1 MIGRIIAAIDWIGAQ
16 GTRAVALSLVVGM
29 AVPPLSA
36 VMKPTI
42 PYAVFLLLVVA
53 FARVDLAA
61 LRARLRKSGLVL
73 VVIVWMMLALPAA
86 VGLAVWASGL
96 VETAPGIAVAI
107 VLMAIAP
114 PIMSSPA
121 FTYLLGLDGA
131 LSLTVLVA
139 GMVATPILCPVTA
152 RIMLGDMLPIS
163 ALDLA
168 IRLAVLLAGS
178 VAAAAVVRR
187 MLGGERIER
196 SGNVFD
202 GLNVLLLFAF
212 AVAIMDGVAARLI
225 SDPGLILFCLAASFG
240 MAAAFMVLSFMA
252 FRLTGRSTALTVA
265 VSSGN
270 RNMALMAAAL
280 SGAIPEASWI
290 YFAVAQVPIYLLP
303 MLMKPI
309 VRRLLA
315 ASGPGTATP

>member
-1 MIGRIIAAIDWIGAQ
+1 MIRPIVDAIDWIGAQ

-53 FARVDLAA
+53 FARVDLEA
-61 LRARLRKSGLVL
+61 LVARLRKGGLVL
-73 VVIVWMMLALPAA
+73 LVVCWMMLALPAA
-86 VGLAVWASGL
+86 VGVAVWATGL
-96 VETAPGIAVAI
+96 AETVPGIAVAI

-139 GMVATPILCPVTA
+139 AMVATPILCPITA
-152 RIMLGDMLPIS
+152 RLMLGDLLPIS

-187 MLGGERIER
+187 LLGRERIER

-212 AVAIMDGVAARLI
+212 AVAIMDGVAARLL
-225 SDPGLILFCLAASFG
+225 SDPGLILFCLVASFG
-240 MAAAFMVLSFMA
+240 MALVFMALSFAA
-252 FRLTGRSTALTVA
+252 FRLSGRGTALTVS

-280 SGAIPEASWI
+280 TGAIPEVSWI

-303 MLMKPI
+303 MLMKP
-309 VRRLLA
+309 VVTRLLA
-315 ASGPGTATP
+315 TPDPGSAAS

>member
-1 MIGRIIAAIDWIGAQ
+1 MIRPIVDAIDWIGAQ

-53 FARVDLAA
+53 FARVDLEA
-61 LRARLRKSGLVL
+61 LVARLRKGGLVL
-73 VVIVWMMLALPAA
+73 LVVVWMMLALPAA
-86 VGLAVWASGL
+86 VGVAVWATGL
-96 VETAPGIAVAI
+96 AATDPGIAVAI

-139 GMVATPILCPVTA
+139 AMVATPVLCPLTA
-152 RIMLGDMLPIS
+152 RLMLGDLLPIS

-187 MLGGERIER
+187 LLGRERIER

-212 AVAIMDGVAARLI
+212 AVAIMDGVAARLL
-225 SDPGLILFCLAASFG
+225 SDPGLILFCLVASFG
-240 MAAAFMVLSFMA
+240 MALAFMALSFTA
-252 FRLTGRSTALTVA
+252 FRLSGRGTALTVS

-280 SGAIPEASWI
+280 TGAIPEVSWI

-303 MLMKPI
+303 MLMKP
-309 VRRLLA
+309 VVTRLLA
-315 ASGPGTATP
+315 APDPGSAAS

>member
-1 MIGRIIAAIDWIGAQ
+1 MIRPVIAAIDWIGAQ

-53 FARVDLAA
+53 FARVDLGA
-61 LRARLRKSGLVL
+61 LKARLRAGGLVL
-73 VVIVWMMLALPAA
+73 LVVVWMMLMLPAA
-86 VGLAVWASGL
+86 VGLAVWATGL
-96 VETAPGIAVAI
+96 VETDPGIAAAI

-121 FTYLLGLDGA
+121 FTYLLDLDGA

-139 GMVATPILCPVTA
+139 AMVATPILCPA
-152 RIMLGDMLPIS
+152 AAQIILGDMLPIS

-168 IRLAVLLAGS
+168 IRLAMLLAGS
-178 VAAAAVVRR
+178 VAVAAVVRR
-187 MLGGERIER
+187 LLGGERIER

-212 AVAIMDGVAARLI
+212 AVAIMDGVAARLV
-225 SDPGLILFCLAASFG
+225 SDPGLILFCLVVAFG
-240 MAAAFMVLSFMA
+240 MALAVMTLSFGA
-252 FRLTGRSTALTVA
+252 FRLAGRSTALTVA

-280 SGAIPEASWI
+280 TGAIPEVSWV

-303 MLMKPI
+303 LLMKPV

-315 ASGPGTATP
+315 APGGGSAA

>member
-1 MIGRIIAAIDWIGAQ
+1 MIRPIVAAIDWIGAQ
-16 GTRAVALSLVVGM
+16 GTQAVALSLVVGM

-53 FARVDLAA
+53 FARVDLEA
-61 LRARLRKSGLVL
+61 LMARLRKGGLVL
-73 VVIVWMMLALPAA
+73 LVVCWMMLALPAA
-86 VGLAVWASGL
+86 VGAVVWATGL
-96 VETAPGIAVAI
+96 AETDPGIAIAI

-139 GMVATPILCPVTA
+139 AMVATPVLCPLTA
-152 RIMLGDMLPIS
+152 RMMLGDLLPIS

-187 MLGGERIER
+187 LLGRERIER
-196 SGNVFD
+196 SANVFD

-212 AVAIMDGVAARLI
+212 AVAIMDGVAARLL
-225 SDPGLILFCLAASFG
+225 SDPGLILFCLVASFG
-240 MAAAFMVLSFMA
+240 MALVFMALSFAA
-252 FRLTGRSTALTVA
+252 FRLNGRSTALTVS

-280 SGAIPEASWI
+280 TGAIPEVSWI

-303 MLMKPI
+303 MLMKP
-309 VRRLLA
+309 VVTRLLA
-315 ASGPGTATP
+315 TPDAGSATS